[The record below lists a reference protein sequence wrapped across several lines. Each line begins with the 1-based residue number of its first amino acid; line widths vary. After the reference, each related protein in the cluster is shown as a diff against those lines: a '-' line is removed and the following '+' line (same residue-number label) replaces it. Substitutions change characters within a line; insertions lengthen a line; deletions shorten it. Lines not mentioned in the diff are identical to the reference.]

1 MPVRNTEFANI
12 EFYPNDTQEIVLER
26 MKELRKAKL
35 QEEMA
40 ELNADKIKSYQ
51 QYARD
56 MKKLLYSYQNAEEES
71 GIQLEQSNIIDK
83 DADYATAFAEIAHN
97 FASEK
102 FGKGPAKMVKSVIIN
117 NSPDINNMIQQFLNT
132 QMQNLL
138 TSKLGD
144 SEKAKELFKEL
155 NK

>member
-1 MPVRNTEFANI
+1 MFGLFNREKKYYRDKHIKQIRNEYEDI
-12 EFYPNDTQEIVLER
+12 MQ
-26 MKELRKAKL
+26 
-35 QEEMA
+35 
-40 ELNADKIKSYQ
+40 LNSDKIKSYQ

-56 MKKLLYSYQNAEEES
+56 MKKLLYNYQNAEEES
-71 GIQLEQSNIIDK
+71 GVQLEQSNVIDK

-97 FASEK
+97 FATEK

-117 NSPDINNMIQQFLNT
+117 NSTDINFMIQQFLNT